1 MALFSLDSATGLV
14 SLLDL
19 QYCMDKFEVSFVA
32 LFSSFS
38 ACTHSSAGR
47 SQHWFR
53 FLWLCFAMQ
62 RKKQRQNG
70 CHQTGRLI
78 FDCIMCQHFMSI
90 LSHQP
95 TQTKLGALKRKE
107 REAAQNEVRLMRL
120 LQHPN
125 VISVLD
131 SFFDAGEHFC
141 IVMEYAEHGDLQ
153 AALKKQAGRPMAEAT
168 IVKWISQL
176 CDALVHVHARKILHR
191 DIKSANIFLDKS
203 DNIKLGDLGIGKALN
218 GTNELARTVIGTPYF
233 MSPELLLNQPYSY
246 KSDMW
251 AVGCLVFELCAQ
263 KPPYE
268 ARDMSGLVMKITQA
282 PTPPLPSGYSP
293 ALNELYQA
301 LMSKAPAK
309 RPTAAQA
316 VVTCTMRLQGRGQ
329 LKSAPTPPAVVA
341 VPTPAPAPAVKHFLA
356 PPMAAP
362 AVPPK
367 PQPAPSVQKPAA
379 LPANHVAPPAA
390 PWLFVGAAAA
400 CPVDPSIHRANTPA
414 VYRPSV
420 AVVSAVPNAAAAD
433 DNSRVSRLAELQRL
447 QNEKAAIERRRNAL
461 EQLQQDQERLRRE
474 RSRAQ
479 VASANVYRLQQQA
492 RLAIADKLLKQPA
505 QVLQQRPQSANP
517 KIGLAGAVPSVRPA
531 SAVAN
536 GAIRPPSN
544 VGGRLSRAR
553 VNPDIMRDKQ
563 VMRVFQPFFCC
574 LMCLTKT

>member
-1 MALFSLDSATGLV
+1 MVQAPLGALCYAEKKAAAKWLSSNRLPYIPQCYQFIFHSL
-14 SLLDL
+14 
-19 QYCMDKFEVSFVA
+19 
-32 LFSSFS
+32 
-38 ACTHSSAGR
+38 
-47 SQHWFR
+47 
-53 FLWLCFAMQ
+53 
-62 RKKQRQNG
+62 
-70 CHQTGRLI
+70 
-78 FDCIMCQHFMSI
+78 
-90 LSHQP
+90 

-203 DNIKLGDLGIGKALN
+203 DNIKIGDLGIGKALN

-329 LKSAPTPPAVVA
+329 LKSAPAPAAVVA
-341 VPTPAPAPAVKHFLA
+341 VTAPAPAPAAKPFLA
-356 PPMAAP
+356 PSVVSHVVA
-362 AVPPK
+362 PK
-367 PQPAPSVQKPAA
+367 PQLPPPASKPAPLA
-379 LPANHVAPPAA
+379 ANHVAAPAA

-400 CPVDPSIHRANTPA
+400 AAAGPVDPSIHRANTPA
-414 VYRPSV
+414 AYRPPS
-420 AVVSAVPNAAAAD
+420 AVVPAVANAAAAE
-433 DNSRVSRLAELQRL
+433 DNSRVSRVAELQRL
-447 QNEKAAIERRRNAL
+447 QNEKNAIERRRNAL

-492 RLAIADKLLKQPA
+492 RIAIADKLLKQPA
-505 QVLQQRPQSANP
+505 QVPQQRPQSANP
-517 KIGLAGAVPSVRPA
+517 KSCPAPAGLPARPPSA
-531 SAVAN
+531 AAN
-536 GAIRPPSN
+536 GVIRPPSN

-563 VMRVFQPFFCC
+563 VIFV
-574 LMCLTKT
+574 

>member
-1 MALFSLDSATGLV
+1 
-14 SLLDL
+14 
-19 QYCMDKFEVSFVA
+19 
-32 LFSSFS
+32 
-38 ACTHSSAGR
+38 
-47 SQHWFR
+47 
-53 FLWLCFAMQ
+53 
-62 RKKQRQNG
+62 
-70 CHQTGRLI
+70 
-78 FDCIMCQHFMSI
+78 
-90 LSHQP
+90 
-95 TQTKLGALKRKE
+95 
-107 REAAQNEVRLMRL
+107 MRL

-125 VISVLD
+125 VIGVLD
-131 SFFDAGEHFC
+131 SFFDAGDHFC

-168 IVKWISQL
+168 IIKWISQL

-268 ARDMSGLVMKITQA
+268 ARDMSSLVMKITQA
-282 PTPPLPSGYSP
+282 PTPPLPSVYSP

-316 VVTCTMRLQGRGQ
+316 AVTCTMRLQGRGQ
-329 LKSAPTPPAVVA
+329 LKSAPPAALVV
-341 VPTPAPAPAVKHFLA
+341 PAPAPASAPAVKQSLA
-356 PPMAAP
+356 PPTAAP
-362 AVPPK
+362 VVPSK
-367 PQPAPSVQKPAA
+367 LQ
-379 LPANHVAPPAA
+379 VAPPALKAVPSAVNHAAHAA

-400 CPVDPSIHRANTPA
+400 AAAAAAVAAPVDPSIHRANTPA
-414 VYRPSV
+414 VYRPSS
-420 AVVSAVPNAAAAD
+420 AVVPAVAIPVAAD
-433 DNSRVSRLAELQRL
+433 ENSRASKMAELQRL
-447 QNEKAAIERRRNAL
+447 QNEKAAIERRRSAL
-461 EQLQQDQERLRRE
+461 EQLQQDQERVRRD

-492 RLAIADKLLKQPA
+492 RIAIADKLLKQPA
-505 QVLQQRPQSANP
+505 QVPRPQSANP
-517 KIGLAGAVPSVRPA
+517 KHQAAGAGPPVRPP
-531 SAVAN
+531 SA
-536 GAIRPPSN
+536 GAIVNVRPPSN
-544 VGGRLSRAR
+544 AGGRLSRAR

-563 VMRVFQPFFCC
+563 VNNLLTCFIQLFCKCISCIIVVDIVFCVRIHN
-574 LMCLTKT
+574 LKLTS

>member
-1 MALFSLDSATGLV
+1 M
-14 SLLDL
+14 
-19 QYCMDKFEVSFVA
+19 FV
-32 LFSSFS
+32 
-38 ACTHSSAGR
+38 H
-47 SQHWFR
+47 
-53 FLWLCFAMQ
+53 
-62 RKKQRQNG
+62 
-70 CHQTGRLI
+70 RL
-78 FDCIMCQHFMSI
+78 
-90 LSHQP
+90 

-107 REAAQNEVRLMRL
+107 RDAAQNEVRLMRL

-131 SFFDAGEHFC
+131 SFFDAGDHFC

-153 AALKKQAGRPMAEAT
+153 AVLKKQSGRPMAEAT

-191 DIKSANIFLDKS
+191 DIKSANIFLDKL

-316 VVTCTMRLQGRGQ
+316 AVTCTMRLQGRGQ
-329 LKSAPTPPAVVA
+329 LKSVPAASSAAAGPTPSAA
-341 VPTPAPAPAVKHFLA
+341 PTPAPFVKHFLA
-356 PPMAAP
+356 PPIAAP
-362 AVPPK
+362 VAPSK
-367 PQPAPSVQKPAA
+367 PQLAPPALKPAPSAVNNVAA
-379 LPANHVAPPAA
+379 PAA

-400 CPVDPSIHRANTPA
+400 VAASAIDPSIHRANTPGVYKPPSAAIPA
-414 VYRPSV
+414 V
-420 AVVSAVPNAAAAD
+420 AKAAAAEE
-433 DNSRVSRLAELQRL
+433 NSRASKMAELQRL
-447 QNEKAAIERRRNAL
+447 QNEKVAIERRRNAL
-461 EQLQQDQERLRRE
+461 QQLQQEQERLRRG
-474 RSRAQ
+474 RLRAQ
-479 VASANVYRLQQQA
+479 VASLNVHRLQQDA
-492 RLAIADKLLKQPA
+492 RIAIADKLLKQP
-505 QVLQQRPQSANP
+505 VPQQRPHSANP
-517 KIGLAGAVPSVRPA
+517 NNQAAGPVPSIRPS
-531 SAVAN
+531 SAAAN
-536 GAIRPPSN
+536 GVIRPPSN
-544 VGGRLSRAR
+544 AGGRLSRAR

-563 VMRVFQPFFCC
+563 VSVS
-574 LMCLTKT
+574 

>member
-1 MALFSLDSATGLV
+1 VLCYAEKKAVVQWLSSSRWRLAPHHRLH
-14 SLLDL
+14 LI
-19 QYCMDKFEVSFVA
+19 SFV
-32 LFSSFS
+32 L
-38 ACTHSSAGR
+38 
-47 SQHWFR
+47 
-53 FLWLCFAMQ
+53 
-62 RKKQRQNG
+62 
-70 CHQTGRLI
+70 
-78 FDCIMCQHFMSI
+78 HFC
-90 LSHQP
+90 SHHLP
-95 TQTKLGALKRKE
+95 QTKLGALKRKE
-107 REAAQNEVRLMRL
+107 RDAAQNEVRLMRL

-131 SFFDAGEHFC
+131 SFFDAGDHFC

-168 IVKWISQL
+168 IIKWISQL

-316 VVTCTMRLQGRGQ
+316 AVTCTMRLQGRGQ
-329 LKSAPTPPAVVA
+329 LKSVPAAAAAAAIPNPAAPTP
-341 VPTPAPAPAVKHFLA
+341 VPVMKHFLA

-362 AVPPK
+362 VVPSK
-367 PQPAPSVQKPAA
+367 PQAAPPAPKPAPSSVNNVAA
-379 LPANHVAPPAA
+379 PAA

-400 CPVDPSIHRANTPA
+400 VAAAAVDPSIHRANAPG
-414 VYRPSV
+414 VYRPSS
-420 AVVSAVPNAAAAD
+420 AAVPAVAKAAAAD
-433 DNSRVSRLAELQRL
+433 ENSRASKMAELQRL
-447 QNEKAAIERRRNAL
+447 QNEKVAIERRRNAL
-461 EQLQQDQERLRRE
+461 EQLQQEQERLRRD

-492 RLAIADKLLKQPA
+492 RIAIADKLLKQPA
-505 QVLQQRPQSANP
+505 HAPQQRPQSANHNNQAAAP
-517 KIGLAGAVPSVRPA
+517 VPSVRPS
-531 SAVAN
+531 SAAAN
-536 GAIRPPSN
+536 GIVRPPSN
-544 VGGRLSRAR
+544 AGGRLSRAR

-563 VMRVFQPFFCC
+563 VSHASKSPGFSCFI
-574 LMCLTKT
+574 

>member
-1 MALFSLDSATGLV
+1 
-14 SLLDL
+14 
-19 QYCMDKFEVSFVA
+19 
-32 LFSSFS
+32 
-38 ACTHSSAGR
+38 
-47 SQHWFR
+47 
-53 FLWLCFAMQ
+53 
-62 RKKQRQNG
+62 
-70 CHQTGRLI
+70 
-78 FDCIMCQHFMSI
+78 
-90 LSHQP
+90 
-95 TQTKLGALKRKE
+95 
-107 REAAQNEVRLMRL
+107 MRL

-168 IVKWISQL
+168 IIKWISQL

-203 DNIKLGDLGIGKALN
+203 DNIKLGDLGIGKALS

-293 ALNELYQA
+293 ALNELYQS

-316 VVTCTMRLQGRGQ
+316 AVTCTMRLQGRGQ
-329 LKSAPTPPAVVA
+329 LKIVPQPAVA
-341 VPTPAPAPAVKHFLA
+341 VPAPAPPVQVSAAKHFLA

-362 AVPPK
+362 VIPSK
-367 PQPAPSVQKPAA
+367 LQVAPSAQKPAP
-379 LPANHVAPPAA
+379 PAVNQIAAPAA

-400 CPVDPSIHRANTPA
+400 AAAADPSIHRAQAPA
-414 VYRPSV
+414 VYKPSN
-420 AVVSAVPNAAAAD
+420 AVIPANAIAVAAD
-433 DNSRVSRLAELQRL
+433 ENSRASKMAELQRL
-447 QNEKAAIERRRNAL
+447 QNEKAAIERRRSAL
-461 EQLQQDQERLRRE
+461 EQLQQEQERLRRD

-492 RLAIADKLLKQPA
+492 RMAIADKLLKQPA
-505 QVLQQRPQSANP
+505 QVPQQRPQSANP
-517 KIGLAGAVPSVRPA
+517 KLPAAGLVPSVRPS
-531 SAVAN
+531 SAAAN
-536 GAIRPPSN
+536 VVVRPPSN
-544 VGGRLSRAR
+544 AGGRLSRAR

-563 VMRVFQPFFCC
+563 VHTLSHTLVSPLQNDQNNIFTQLHQTYYFGC
-574 LMCLTKT
+574 LHPLN

>member
-1 MALFSLDSATGLV
+1 
-14 SLLDL
+14 
-19 QYCMDKFEVSFVA
+19 
-32 LFSSFS
+32 
-38 ACTHSSAGR
+38 
-47 SQHWFR
+47 
-53 FLWLCFAMQ
+53 
-62 RKKQRQNG
+62 
-70 CHQTGRLI
+70 
-78 FDCIMCQHFMSI
+78 
-90 LSHQP
+90 
-95 TQTKLGALKRKE
+95 LGALKRKE

-168 IVKWISQL
+168 IIKWISQL

-293 ALNELYQA
+293 ALNELYQS

-316 VVTCTMRLQGRGQ
+316 AVTCTMRLQGRGQ
-329 LKSAPTPPAVVA
+329 LKIAPQPVVA
-341 VPTPAPAPAVKHFLA
+341 VPLI
-356 PPMAAP
+356 
-362 AVPPK
+362 
-367 PQPAPSVQKPAA
+367 S
-379 LPANHVAPPAA
+379 
-390 PWLFVGAAAA
+390 
-400 CPVDPSIHRANTPA
+400 
-414 VYRPSV
+414 
-420 AVVSAVPNAAAAD
+420 
-433 DNSRVSRLAELQRL
+433 
-447 QNEKAAIERRRNAL
+447 
-461 EQLQQDQERLRRE
+461 
-474 RSRAQ
+474 
-479 VASANVYRLQQQA
+479 
-492 RLAIADKLLKQPA
+492 
-505 QVLQQRPQSANP
+505 
-517 KIGLAGAVPSVRPA
+517 
-531 SAVAN
+531 
-536 GAIRPPSN
+536 
-544 VGGRLSRAR
+544 
-553 VNPDIMRDKQ
+553 
-563 VMRVFQPFFCC
+563 
-574 LMCLTKT
+574 

>member
-1 MALFSLDSATGLV
+1 
-14 SLLDL
+14 
-19 QYCMDKFEVSFVA
+19 
-32 LFSSFS
+32 
-38 ACTHSSAGR
+38 
-47 SQHWFR
+47 
-53 FLWLCFAMQ
+53 
-62 RKKQRQNG
+62 
-70 CHQTGRLI
+70 
-78 FDCIMCQHFMSI
+78 
-90 LSHQP
+90 
-95 TQTKLGALKRKE
+95 
-107 REAAQNEVRLMRL
+107 MRL

-168 IVKWISQL
+168 IIKWISQL

-293 ALNELYQA
+293 ALNELYQS

-316 VVTCTMRLQGRGQ
+316 AVTCTMRLQGRGQ
-329 LKSAPTPPAVVA
+329 LKIAPQPVVA
-341 VPTPAPAPAVKHFLA
+341 VPAPAPPVQVSAAKHFLA
-356 PPMAAP
+356 PPLAAP
-362 AVPPK
+362 VISSK
-367 PQPAPSVQKPAA
+367 PQVAPSALKPAPSAA
-379 LPANHVAPPAA
+379 NQVAAPAA

-400 CPVDPSIHRANTPA
+400 AAAAAPADPSIHRAQAPA
-414 VYRPSV
+414 VYRPSN
-420 AVVSAVPNAAAAD
+420 AVIPANAIAAAAD
-433 DNSRVSRLAELQRL
+433 ENSRASKMAELQRL
-447 QNEKAAIERRRNAL
+447 QNEKAAIERRRSAL
-461 EQLQQDQERLRRE
+461 EQLQQEQERVRRD

-492 RLAIADKLLKQPA
+492 RMAIADKLLKQPA
-505 QVLQQRPQSANP
+505 QVPQQRPQSANP
-517 KIGLAGAVPSVRPA
+517 KLPSAGPVPSVRPS
-531 SAVAN
+531 SAAAN
-536 GAIRPPSN
+536 VVVRPPSN
-544 VGGRLSRAR
+544 AGGRLSRAR

-563 VMRVFQPFFCC
+563 VHTLSHTLNSPPHNDQSNIFKQLHCYFRCSRPFNSLFVDSAAAAAAARATSSCV
-574 LMCLTKT
+574 